1 MANEVKVGETPVEKT
16 DDIATKAAALKKAG
30 FSTVVTIIILLLS
43 TPGFYSLFIDSTS
56 KEAKAKAVES
66 QIATTVAYELL
77 KAKAENMEGQIATLR
92 GDVKELAGFV
102 REMAIQQAAVNSGAR
117 PGGRRV
123 TAANAPE
130 PPVMP
135 TIAPVM
141 KSAQLPSNLD
151 PLVQLQ
157 VKEELSE

>member
-1 MANEVKVGETPVEKT
+1 MAKDSKILDVSEKA
-16 DDIATKAAALKKAG
+16 ILLKKAG
-30 FSTVVTIIILLLS
+30 FSTVITILILLLS
-43 TPGFYSLFIDSTS
+43 SPGLYSFFLDSTS

-77 KAKAENMEGQIATLR
+77 KAKSESLEGQVATLR
-92 GDVKELAGFV
+92 GDVKELATFI
-102 REMAIQQAAVNSGAR
+102 REMAIQQAAVNSGSR

-135 TIAPVM
+135 VVEPLT
-141 KSAQLPSNLD
+141 KSAQLPENLD
-151 PLVQLQ
+151 PLVQVQL
-157 VKEELSE
+157 KETLETLLL